1 MDVCKK
7 KVKPKNGVQK
17 CNEISEHICD
27 DLNKNC
33 WEIIIFIQQRR
44 VLRINPGFTNEKIN
58 FWRKKFL
65 IFVM

>member
-17 CNEISEHICD
+17 CNEISEHIY

-33 WEIIIFIQQRR
+33 WEINIFIQKRR
-44 VLRINPGFTNEKIN
+44 VLRINPGFTNEKKN
-58 FWRKKFL
+58 F
-65 IFVM
+65 

>member
-17 CNEISEHICD
+17 CNEISEHIY

-33 WEIIIFIQQRR
+33 WEINIFIQKRR
-44 VLRINPGFTNEKIN
+44 VLRINPGFTNEK
-58 FWRKKFL
+58 K
-65 IFVM
+65 IFEEKSS